1 MRPPEPQHRILKP
14 KAIGRGIR
22 GKINIR
28 DNCFLINQYRGVKR
42 HTSPIASDLKSYIGF
57 WLRFVSNHVSHSFA
71 RKLASTGVT
80 VAEWVIISE
89 LFETEETSPSRLAA
103 SSGLTRGAVSKL
115 IDRLLHKELV
125 SRTEAGQDRRF
136 QDVKLTAAGRALV
149 PKLAALADRN
159 DEEFFSHL
167 STKEKD
173 ALVATLK
180 KLVVANKLKK
190 VPTT

>member
-1 MRPPEPQHRILKP
+1 V
-14 KAIGRGIR
+14 KARTSLIARGLE
-22 GKINIR
+22 N
-28 DNCFLINQYRGVKR
+28 
-42 HTSPIASDLKSYIGF
+42 HIGF

-71 RKLASTGVT
+71 RKLANTGVT
-80 VAEWVIISE
+80 VAEWVIVRE
-89 LFETEETSPSRLAA
+89 LFDTGETAPSRLAS

-125 SRTEAGQDRRF
+125 SRTVAGDRRF
-136 QDVKLTAAGRALV
+136 QNVKLTAAGRALV
-149 PKLAALADRN
+149 PKLAALADQN

-167 STKEKD
+167 SMKERE

-180 KLVVANKLKK
+180 KLVVANKLKR